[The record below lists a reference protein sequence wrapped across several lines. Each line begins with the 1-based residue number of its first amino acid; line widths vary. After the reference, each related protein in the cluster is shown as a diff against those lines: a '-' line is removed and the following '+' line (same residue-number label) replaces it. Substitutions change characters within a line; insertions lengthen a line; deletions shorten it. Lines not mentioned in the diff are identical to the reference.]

1 MAAPQEFL
9 QALLGQLWDDAQ
21 DNSITLLD
29 SLKAYR
35 KRALGGGL
43 YGTGGELLGH
53 QQTSASGGGFSS
65 TRLIP
70 SGRSATEAA
79 ENAGFLIRLYSE
91 VSDALTSASV
101 ALTDAR
107 IYTEMD
113 DRLSPCKMA
122 TTDFSRIGDG
132 SPVGYPSS
140 QGFAV

>member
-21 DNSITLLD
+21 DSSITLLD

-43 YGTGGELLGH
+43 NGTGGELLGH
-53 QQTSASGGGFSS
+53 QQTSASGEGFAS

-79 ENAGFLIRLYSE
+79 ENAGFLIRLHAE
-91 VSDALTSASV
+91 VSAALTSASV

-113 DRLSPCKMA
+113 DRLAPCKMV